1 MSQSGGLD
9 AGGAA
14 HAPYADPGTNTI
26 YNLLFCDDL
35 ALYRRSHEGTLD
47 GPWKTLFALKPDPQ
61 ALAALAA
68 DRGSESRVRLLAGN
82 ALRAAGAAV
91 KARELLGVVA
101 EVGLDGGLDTLA
113 AFGDGRARY
122 INHTGK
128 MVFWEA
134 GGPPLQEIVD
144 LLEASATVVSKI
156 GPWDKARLPRPG
168 NGEIRLTFLVS
179 DGLYFGQGPMETLQ
193 QDPVGGPVV
202 AAATRLLVKLTRS
215 GGPG

>member
-1 MSQSGGLD
+1 MAGAGMQDGDD
-9 AGGAA
+9 AAR
-14 HAPYADPGTNTI
+14 APYADAGTNTI
-26 YNLLFCDDL
+26 YNLLFCDDPG
-35 ALYRRSHEGTLD
+35 LYRRSHEGALD
-47 GPWKTLFALKPDPQ
+47 GPWKTLFARTPDPQ

-82 ALRAAGAAV
+82 ALRAAGMAV
-91 KARELLGVVA
+91 QARELLGVVA

-113 AFGDGRARY
+113 AFADGRARY

-128 MVFWEA
+128 MVFWET
-134 GGPPLQEIVD
+134 GGPPLPEIVD

-156 GPWDKARLPRPG
+156 GPWDKARLPPPG

-193 QDPVGGPVV
+193 QDPDGGPVV
-202 AAATRLLVKLTRS
+202 SAATRLLVKLTRS
-215 GGPG
+215 RGPG